1 MSHGQ
6 ESNHIMCMCTLHFT
20 IVCLFVCLFFC
31 LFTGMPLFM
40 PATPIVKF
48 TPAREVMGVL
58 RPVTFSHPISI
69 RMPHSLLPFSTIQSD
84 EAELAVLIATMSK
97 EAQKKMLKTGSV
109 FSNMSFSVY
118 PVNLKNPSNA
128 SEVREVLKKRQFAVG
143 VKDRY
148 FLVFAKEVMMSL
160 WLIGGTVQRN
170 SIE

>member
-1 MSHGQ
+1 
-6 ESNHIMCMCTLHFT
+6 
-20 IVCLFVCLFFC
+20 
-31 LFTGMPLFM
+31 M

-58 RPVTFSHPISI
+58 RPVSFNHPISI
-69 RMPHSLLPFSTIQSD
+69 RMPHSLLPFSAVQSD
-84 EAELAVLIATMSK
+84 AVELAVLIATMSK

-118 PVNLKNPSNA
+118 PVNLKNPSNP
-128 SEVREVLKKRQFAVG
+128 SEVREVLKKSPFAVG

-160 WLIGGTVQRN
+160 WLIGGTIQRN
-170 SIE
+170 SVG